1 MDDDAYAESDE
12 DEDAEVEHDDVV
24 DDNMV
29 SVTFDNAYLRTH
41 LVFFK

>member
-1 MDDDAYAESDE
+1 VVGSDVDDDAYAESDE

-29 SVTFDNAYLRTH
+29 SMITL
-41 LVFFK
+41 L